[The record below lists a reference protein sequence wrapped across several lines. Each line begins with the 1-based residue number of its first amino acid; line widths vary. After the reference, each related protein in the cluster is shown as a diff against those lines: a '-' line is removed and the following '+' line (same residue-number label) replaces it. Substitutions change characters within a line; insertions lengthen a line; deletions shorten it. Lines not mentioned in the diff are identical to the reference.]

1 MTILANFS
9 SKKQAG
15 KFVPEQGVGPVKDV
29 TYVKLNEICNRY
41 EISQSAR
48 AELREL
54 FRGAMSKAKSDEDF
68 LRDFL
73 EDRAE
78 QQRHQDTSYQGSW

>member
-1 MTILANFS
+1 M
-9 SKKQAG
+9 
-15 KFVPEQGVGPVKDV
+15 KDV

-41 EISQSAR
+41 EIAPSAR

-54 FRGAMSKAKSDEDF
+54 FRGVMSKANSDEAF

-78 QQRHQDTSYQGSW
+78 RQRHQDTSYQGSW